1 MFFLENK
8 LKLDVSEQH
17 ECSAVNIKKAPK
29 SPDTPVCPTTAII
42 NLILYR
48 M

>member
-17 ECSAVNIKKAPK
+17 ECPAMNIKKARK
-29 SPDTPVCPTTAII
+29 CFT
-42 NLILYR
+42 LF
-48 M
+48 